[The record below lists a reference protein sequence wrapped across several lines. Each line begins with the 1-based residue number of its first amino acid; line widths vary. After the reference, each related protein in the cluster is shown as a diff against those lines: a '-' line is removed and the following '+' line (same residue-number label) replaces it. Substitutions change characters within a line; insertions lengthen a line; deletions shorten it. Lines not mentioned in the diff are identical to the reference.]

1 MEYKSFNISYIGAS
15 HIKRGTECQDASIS
29 FSNGDYSIIVVCD
42 GHGGDDYVRSSKESD
57 IAKEVALK
65 KVKKFIKDFEKI
77 ESFEKDKDYYDR
89 VMYNLKASIIFSWN
103 EKVKEDISKN
113 PFTEEELNRVSEGA
127 RKRYSNDKSE
137 KFYSAYGT
145 TMIAVVCTEKYC
157 FAIQIGDGKCIFIN
171 SDGEFIQPVPIDEKC
186 FLNVTTSI
194 CDEDAI
200 DSFRHIFIEKSDSK
214 SLPVA
219 VFIGTDG
226 VDDSFQ
232 NDQQLY
238 ELYRTVL
245 YSFSNTKF
253 EDAYEELKNYIP
265 TLSKHGSGDD
275 ISIAS
280 ILDIENIKELD
291 FIKSFEK
298 DLLGSETSETQDDN
312 EENISDIIDTDSI
325 NNKSLKSDKTLK
337 IKMYDEENIEEVK
350 YHLEENNLL
359 YDEKEKNR
367 SSKND
372 FLEQEISEVADNYG
386 EDILEKGNNT
396 SIDSDSSKINNGN
409 DIQLSDDEISRK
421 TNCLKKE
428 YVNLEEINKDSL
440 LSETKLECTDDKNEV
455 LEKYENQNIEEEKKD
470 PLQNDEIP
478 QIPKSKEDL
487 SDENEKVGK
496 NIKKEKKSWKFW
508 KKI

>member
-15 HIKRGTECQDASIS
+15 NIKRGTECQDASIS

-42 GHGGDDYVRSSKESD
+42 GHGGDDYVRSSKGSD

-298 DLLGSETSETQDDN
+298 DLLGSETSETQDD
-312 EENISDIIDTDSI
+312 
-325 NNKSLKSDKTLK
+325 
-337 IKMYDEENIEEVK
+337 
-350 YHLEENNLL
+350 

-396 SIDSDSSKINNGN
+396 SIDSDSSEINNGN
-409 DIQLSDDEISRK
+409 DIQLSDDEISGK

>member
-42 GHGGDDYVRSSKESD
+42 GHGGDDYVRSSKGSD

-312 EENISDIIDTDSI
+312 EENI
-325 NNKSLKSDKTLK
+325 
-337 IKMYDEENIEEVK
+337 EEVK

-396 SIDSDSSKINNGN
+396 SIGSDSSEINNGN
-409 DIQLSDDEISRK
+409 DIQLSDDEISGK

-428 YVNLEEINKDSL
+428 
-440 LSETKLECTDDKNEV
+440 
-455 LEKYENQNIEEEKKD
+455 YENQNIEEEKKD

-478 QIPKSKEDL
+478 QFPKSKEDL

>member
-42 GHGGDDYVRSSKESD
+42 GHGGDDYVRSSKGAD

-145 TMIAVVCTEKYC
+145 TMIAVVCTEKYY

-298 DLLGSETSETQDDN
+298 DLLGSETSETQDD
-312 EENISDIIDTDSI
+312 
-325 NNKSLKSDKTLK
+325 
-337 IKMYDEENIEEVK
+337 
-350 YHLEENNLL
+350 

-396 SIDSDSSKINNGN
+396 SIDSDSSEINNGN
-409 DIQLSDDEISRK
+409 DTQLSDDEISGK

>member
-1 MEYKSFNISYIGAS
+1 MEYKSFNISQIGAS
-15 HIKRGTECQDASIS
+15 HIKKGTECQDASIS
-29 FSNGDYSIIVVCD
+29 FSNEDYSIIIVCD
-42 GHGGDDYVRSSKESD
+42 GHGGDNYIRSSKGSY
-57 IAKEVALK
+57 IAKEVAFENIK
-65 KVKKFIKDFEKI
+65 EFIENFKKI
-77 ESFEKDKDYYDR
+77 ETLEKDKEYYNR
-89 VMYNLKASIIFSWN
+89 LMYSLKASIISSWN
-103 EKVKEDISKN
+103 EKVKDDVSKN
-113 PFTEEELNRVSEGA
+113 PFTEYELDKVSEGA
-127 RKRYSNDKSE
+127 RKRYLNGDIE
-137 KFYSAYGT
+137 SAYGT
-145 TMIAVVCTEKYC
+145 TMIAVAYTENYC

-171 SDGEFIQPVPIDEKC
+171 SKGEFTQPVPVDDKC

-194 CDEDAI
+194 CDKDAI
-200 DSFRHIFIEKSDSK
+200 DSFRHVFIEKLEEHN
-214 SLPVA
+214 LPVA

-245 YSFSNTKF
+245 YSFSNTEF
-253 EDAYEELKNYIP
+253 EEAYEELKNYIP

-298 DLLGSETSETQDDN
+298 DLLGSETSEAQDDN

-325 NNKSLKSDKTLK
+325 ENKSLKSDKTLK

-396 SIDSDSSKINNGN
+396 SIDSDSSEINNGN
-409 DIQLSDDEISRK
+409 DIQLSDDEISGK

-455 LEKYENQNIEEEKKD
+455 LGKYENQNIEEEKKD

>member
-42 GHGGDDYVRSSKESD
+42 GHGGDDYVRSSKGSD

-145 TMIAVVCTEKYC
+145 TMIAVVCTKKYC

-200 DSFRHIFIEKSDSK
+200 DSFRHIFIKKSDSK

-298 DLLGSETSETQDDN
+298 DLLGNETSETQDDN
-312 EENISDIIDTDSI
+312 
-325 NNKSLKSDKTLK
+325 
-337 IKMYDEENIEEVK
+337 
-350 YHLEENNLL
+350 EENNLL

-367 SSKND
+367 SYKND

-396 SIDSDSSKINNGN
+396 SIDSDSSEINNGN
-409 DIQLSDDEISRK
+409 DTQLSDDEISGK